1 MQSKGAITFVAILV
15 ALACAFQLSFTAVTA
30 IQENKAAKY
39 AEQVV
44 EAEQQ
49 TPAFAAVS
57 DLDKAFYLDSVQTVA
72 NKTYLD
78 SIAAEKV
85 YFSYTYK
92 DVKEKELNL
101 GLDLKGGMN
110 VMLQLD
116 LSELVRSCAR
126 QKTTDQFEQAMAKA
140 SEQAKNSHEDF
151 ITLFAAAWDEIN
163 PNQRM
168 SFDIDLDKLSG
179 DVKNKTKATNA
190 EIIELLEKEAESAIN
205 NSYNVVER
213 RVNQFGVAQ
222 PNIQKIARTGRILVE
237 LPGVKEPERVRK
249 LLQGTASLEF
259 WQTYT
264 YQEIAPF
271 LQELNEEVRAQLE
284 AAETA
289 EPAAEVAEVA
299 AETAAPAET
308 AAADTTV
315 SSIEEELAATQT
327 TETASEDMMSKL
339 NPLFSKLQPLGGNSA
354 CLGIAHYRDTAIIS
368 EWIRNAKVAFPGDF
382 VPAWSFKASSWN
394 GLQPDTYF
402 ELVALKSIAGKGP
415 VLDGGVIT
423 SSRVNYNQIN
433 GAAEVS
439 MTMNSTGA
447 AKWEVITEQNIGHQI
462 AIVMDGQVYSYPNV
476 QNKIS
481 GGSSQITGNFTQ
493 AEAED
498 LATVL
503 KSGKLSTPARIVQEQ
518 VVGPSL
524 GSASIKAGLISF
536 IIAFCLIL
544 IYMVIFYRRA
554 GIAADIALLCNVV
567 FLFGSLV
574 SFGAVLTLPGIA
586 GLVLTMGMAVDA
598 NVIIYERVKE
608 ELNAGKSLRL
618 AITDGYKNAYSAILD
633 GQITT
638 LLTGIILA
646 IFGSG
651 AVKGFA
657 VVLVIGI
664 ITSVLTSIFI
674 TRLIF
679 EARLAKNKDISFYTN
694 FSKNFL
700 KNTKI
705 NFIDKRKISYTVSG
719 IVCAIALVSCFTKG
733 FSYGVDFS
741 GGRTFVVRFD
751 QPVTPEQV
759 RAATFDAFGEA
770 AEVKQFGGASQM
782 RITTKYMIAD
792 ESAETDKLI
801 EGKLYEALKG
811 FFATELSLDD
821 FTSTLENPNGI
832 ISSDRV
838 DAAVASEVKRD
849 AVIAVVLA
857 LIAIFAYIAI
867 RFKNWTYGMGG
878 VASLAHNAVIVIG
891 FFSLFTGILP
901 FTLDVD
907 QTFIAAVLTIIGYSI
922 NDNVVIFDRIREY
935 KTLYPKREP
944 KDVINAALNSTLS
957 RTVNTSVST
966 LLVLIA
972 IAIFGGESIRG
983 FAVALTLGVI
993 VGTYASIFIGTP
1005 IMYDLGVKRA
1015 AKKAAK
1021 ASK

>member
-1 MQSKGAITFVAILV
+1 MQSKGAITFVAILIG
-15 ALACAFQLSFTAVTA
+15 LACLFQLSFTAATA
-30 IQENKAAKY
+30 VQEKRAAKY

-44 EAEQQ
+44 AAEQQ
-49 TPAFAAVS
+49 KPSFKEVS
-57 DLDKAFYLDSVQTVA
+57 ELDQAFYLDGVRTNANKAYLDSVA
-72 NKTYLD
+72 NKNVYLG
-78 SIAAEKV
+78 
-85 YFSYTYK
+85 YTYK
-92 DVKEKELNL
+92 DVKEKEINL

-116 LSELVRSCAR
+116 LSELIRNCAR
-126 QKTTDQFEQAMAKA
+126 EKTTPEFEKAMSLARQRA
-140 SEQAKNSHEDF
+140 AESHVDF
-151 ITLFAAAWDEIN
+151 ITLFAEAWNEVA
-163 PNQRM
+163 PTQRL

-179 DVKNKTKATNA
+179 DIKSKSKATNE
-190 EIIELLEKEAESAIN
+190 EIISLLEKEAESVIN
-205 NSYNVVER
+205 NSYTVVER

-271 LQELNEEVRAQLE
+271 LQELNEEVRQQMEAQE
-284 AAETA
+284 NTVDTAAVA
-289 EPAAEVAEVA
+289 VAE
-299 AETAAPAET
+299 ESG
-308 AAADTTV
+308 DK
-315 SSIEEELAATQT
+315 SLEEELAASQQT
-327 TETASEDMMSKL
+327 STSSDVAAKM
-339 NPLFSKLQPLGGNSA
+339 NPLFSKLQAFGGNSA
-354 CLGIAHYRDTAIIS
+354 CLGLAHYRDTAAINAMFASSKIS
-368 EWIRNAKVAFPGDF
+368 FPGDF
-382 VPAWSFKASSWN
+382 VPAWSFKAFN
-394 GLQPDTYF
+394 GSGVEPDTYF
-402 ELVALKSIAGKGP
+402 ELVALKSIAGKGA

-423 SSRVNYNQIN
+423 SARVNYNQMSGN
-433 GAAEVS
+433 AEVS

-493 AEAED
+493 AEADD

-524 GSASIKAGLISF
+524 GSASIKSGMISF
-536 IIAFCLIL
+536 LIAFILVL
-544 IYMVIFYRRA
+544 IYMILFYRKA
-554 GIAADIALLCNVV
+554 GVAADIALLCNVL

-598 NVIIYERVKE
+598 NVIIYERIKE
-608 ELNAGKSLRL
+608 ELNAGKALRL
-618 AITDGYKNAYSAILD
+618 AIHDGYRNAYSAILD

-638 LLTGIILA
+638 LLTGLILFF
-646 IFGSG
+646 FGSG
-651 AVKGFA
+651 SVKGFA
-657 VVLVIGI
+657 AVLVIGI

-679 EARLAKNKDISFYTN
+679 EARLNKNKEISFYTK
-694 FSKNFL
+694 FSQNFL
-700 KNTKI
+700 KNTH
-705 NFIDKRKISYTVSG
+705 IDFLKTRKVSFLVSG
-719 IVCAIALVSCFTKG
+719 IVCLICIVSCFTKG

-741 GGRTFVVRFD
+741 GGRTYVVRFD
-751 QPVTPEQV
+751 SPVTPEQV
-759 RAATFDAFGEA
+759 RAATLEEFGEA

-782 RITTKYMIAD
+782 RITTKYMIED
-792 ESAETDKLI
+792 KSSETDKMI
-801 EGKLYEALKG
+801 EAKLFNALGK
-811 FFATELSLDD
+811 FFATELTLDD

-838 DAAVASEVKRD
+838 DASVASEFKRD
-849 AVIAVVLA
+849 AVIAVILA
-857 LIAIFAYIAI
+857 LIVIFGYIAL
-867 RFKNWTYGMGG
+867 RFRNWTWGLGG
-878 VASLAHNAVIVIG
+878 VTSLVHNSVIMIG

-907 QTFIAAVLTIIGYSI
+907 QQFIAAVLTIIGYSI

-935 KTLYPKREP
+935 KALYPKR
-944 KDVINAALNSTLS
+944 DIAQNINDALNSTLS
-957 RTVNTSVST
+957 RTINTSVST
-966 LLVLIA
+966 LVVLIA

-1005 IMYDLGVKRA
+1005 VMFVLNNRKSM
-1015 AKKAAK
+1015 K